1 MLKVIAGPEVG
12 EEIRCTGPE
21 TVLGKSAR
29 SPVRLS
35 SAGVSYEHAL
45 ISRGQGAFFVE
56 NLSAHGTYV
65 NEERITGKVKLRTKD
80 RVRLSADTL
89 VRVERVAV
97 DGSARGGTGGGRT
110 KLLLAVV
117 VLMLVGLV
125 VVVAVN
131 PLGAETSSNN
141 AIAYPK
147 LLEWV
152 DAEVDRKALP
162 AEVGMLMRSG
172 WRLDQA
178 GDSAGAKK
186 EWVRLRVLLGEV
198 AARGGLPSPGPNDE
212 RALAALDEGKRTLDE
227 EGMQAGLVEF
237 VAAKAR
243 E

>member
-1 MLKVIAGPEVG
+1 MIAGPEVG
-12 EEIRCTGPE
+12 EEIRCAGAE

-45 ISRGQGAFFVE
+45 ISRGDGGFFVE
-56 NLSAHGTYV
+56 NLSANGTYV

-97 DGSARGGTGGGRT
+97 NGSGAGAGSGRT
-110 KLLLAVV
+110 KLLLLLV
-117 VLMLVGLV
+117 VLMLAGLV
-125 VVVAVN
+125 VVAVVD
-131 PLGAETSSNN
+131 PLGGEAQTHE
-141 AIAYPK
+141 AAAYPK

-152 DAEVDRKALP
+152 DAEVGRKALP
-162 AEVGMLMRSG
+162 AEVGVLMRSG

-198 AARGGLPSPGPNDE
+198 AARGELPAVGPNDE
-212 RALAALDEGKRTLDE
+212 RSLVALEEGKRTLDE
-227 EGMQAGLVEF
+227 EGMRAGLVEF